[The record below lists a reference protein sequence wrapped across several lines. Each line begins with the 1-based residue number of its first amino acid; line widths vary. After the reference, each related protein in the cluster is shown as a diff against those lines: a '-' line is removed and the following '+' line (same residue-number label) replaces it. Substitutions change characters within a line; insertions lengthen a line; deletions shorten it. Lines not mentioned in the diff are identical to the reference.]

1 MIHVLMI
8 SLDASLATQPEG
20 DARRRHLAYAERA
33 GRLSI
38 VVYTPPHVGGAIYPS
53 EKLAILPT
61 NSRSRLTFARDAILQ
76 ANRAALAHPI
86 DLITTQDPFL
96 TGLIGLWLRRRRV
109 PLLVQNHS
117 YYFGNEA
124 WVAEHPLRN
133 TLLSELAK
141 FVVMRADMY
150 RTVNLKERQ
159 NYLAMGGSRRRSIAL
174 PLGTASARFAEPV
187 DERAL
192 AALRARLGLLPIHK
206 VVLWVGY
213 PVGFK
218 RVPMLLKVFRRV
230 TDSEPNAQL
239 VLIGDMSRSPQDLRA
254 LARDEGIADRV
265 IMHGPVLH
273 DELPLYYA
281 LGDVYA
287 HTSAYEGVPRV
298 LFEASAA
305 GLPLVAM
312 SAVGVDEVIQ
322 EGENGSLAP
331 DMDIDG
337 MAGRIIT
344 LLRNPAQAV
353 RMGAK
358 AREMA
363 FERYDAEGYVE
374 KWVGVWEKAVELGMR
389 KSKVRKKNEDKGES
403 E

>member
-8 SLDASLATQPEG
+8 SLDTSLATQPEG

-38 VVYTPPHVGGAIYPS
+38 VVYTPPLVGGAIYPS
-53 EKLAILPT
+53 EKLAIFPT
-61 NSRSRLTFARDAILQ
+61 NSRSRLTFARDALVQ
-76 ANRAALAHPI
+76 ANSAARAHPV

-96 TGLIGLWLRRRRV
+96 TGLVGVWLRRRRI

-124 WVAEHPLRN
+124 WIAEHPLRN
-133 TLLSELAK
+133 TLLGELAK
-141 FVVMRADMY
+141 FVVKRADMY
-150 RTVNLKERQ
+150 RTVNRKERQ
-159 NYLAMGGSRRRSIAL
+159 NYLAMGGSRRRSVAL
-174 PLGTASARFAEPV
+174 PLGTASARFAEPI

-213 PVGFK
+213 PVAFK
-218 RVPMLLKVFRRV
+218 RVPLLLKVFRRIAE
-230 TDSEPNAQL
+230 SEPNAQL
-239 VLIGDMSRSPQDLRA
+239 LLIGDMSRSPQDLRA
-254 LARDEGIADRV
+254 LARDEGVSDRV

-273 DELPLYYA
+273 DDLPLYYA

-298 LFEASAA
+298 LFEAAAA

-312 SAVGVDEVIQ
+312 SAVGVDEVIE

-344 LLRNPAQAV
+344 LLRNPAQAHK
-353 RMGAK
+353 MGAK

-374 KWVGVWEKAVELGMR
+374 KWVSVWEKAVELGLRTGKR
-389 KSKVRKKNEDKGES
+389 KGKTKIEDAGE
-403 E
+403 